1 MLKICLLTAFI
12 GHLLC
17 WYCDCLITYTPDGR
31 FSAKMLENNTQ
42 LSELMKRMPLKRPM
56 ISIVLGIFALIMS
69 FCGFLSLCEWMRHFS
84 EVYSALM
91 LAGAVAFTTCVIPHH
106 VICGLVEWF
115 YIRFG
120 RTDEARKAV
129 LEFFRKTSA
138 TMVICYLGLLL
149 FSVSFFIAVV
159 TGTTSFPR
167 WACVFNTLPLFLVLS
182 PFKIAGSGNIANGL
196 MFLALFFII

>member
-12 GHLLC
+12 GHLLY

-31 FSAKMLENNTQ
+31 FSAKMLEDNTR

-56 ISIVLGIFALIMS
+56 LSIVLGIFALIMS
-69 FCGFLSLCEWMRHFS
+69 FCGFLSLCGWMRQFS
-84 EVYSALM
+84 GAYAALM
-91 LAGAVAFTTCVIPHH
+91 LIGAVAFTTCVIPHH

-115 YIRFG
+115 YICFG

-138 TMVICYLGLLL
+138 TMVICYLGLLM

-159 TGTTSFPR
+159 TGTTSLPR
-167 WACVFNTLPLFLVLS
+167 WTCVFNTLPLFLALS

>member
-1 MLKICLLTAFI
+1 LLTAFI

-31 FSAKMLENNTQ
+31 LSAKMLEDNTK

-56 ISIVLGIFALIMS
+56 LSIVLGIFALIMS
-69 FCGFLSLCEWMRHFS
+69 FCGLISLCGWMRQFS
-84 EVYSALM
+84 GVYAALM
-91 LAGAVAFTTCVIPHH
+91 LTDAVAFTTCVIPHH

-129 LEFFRKTSA
+129 LEFFRKTSV

-149 FSVSFFIAVV
+149 FSVSFFVAIV
-159 TGTTSFPR
+159 TGTTSLPR
-167 WACVFNTLPLFLVLS
+167 WVCVFNTLPLFLALS

>member
-17 WYCDCLITYTPDGR
+17 RYCDCLITYTPDGR
-31 FSAKMLENNTQ
+31 FSAKMLEDNTQ

-69 FCGFLSLCEWMRHFS
+69 FCGFLSLCEWMRQFS
-84 EVYSALM
+84 GVYAAIM
-91 LAGAVAFTTCVIPHH
+91 LTGAVAFTTCVIPHH

-115 YIRFG
+115 YIRLG

-138 TMVICYLGLLL
+138 TMIICYLGLLL

-159 TGTTSFPR
+159 TGTTSLPR
-167 WACVFNTLPLFLVLS
+167 WTCVFNTLPLFLVLS

-196 MFLALFFII
+196 MLLALFFII

>member
-31 FSAKMLENNTQ
+31 LSAKMLEDNTK

-56 ISIVLGIFALIMS
+56 LSIVLGIFALIMS
-69 FCGFLSLCEWMRHFS
+69 FCGLISLCGWMRQFS
-84 EVYSALM
+84 GVYAALM
-91 LAGAVAFTTCVIPHH
+91 LTDAVAFTTCVIPHH

-129 LEFFRKTSA
+129 LEFFRKTSV

-149 FSVSFFIAVV
+149 FSVSFFVAIV
-159 TGTTSFPR
+159 TGTTSLPR
-167 WACVFNTLPLFLVLS
+167 WVCVFNTLPLFLALS